1 MRGLRLNYL
10 LADKGHD
17 SDAVLDR
24 AKSQSMEPVIPPKRN
39 RKVQR
44 SYDKDLY
51 KLRQLVENA
60 FLKLKGWR
68 GIAIPY
74 AKNSASFLPPSR
86 SGACSFG
93 PLSRD
98 YSI

>member
-1 MRGLRLNYL
+1 M
-10 LADKGHD
+10 ADKGHD

-44 SYDKDLY
+44 SCDKDLY
-51 KLRQLVENA
+51 KLRHLVENA
-60 FLKLKGWR
+60 FLKLKDWR
-68 GIAIPY
+68 GIATRY
-74 AKNSASFLPPSR
+74 AKNSASSSLPSR

-98 YSI
+98 YSV